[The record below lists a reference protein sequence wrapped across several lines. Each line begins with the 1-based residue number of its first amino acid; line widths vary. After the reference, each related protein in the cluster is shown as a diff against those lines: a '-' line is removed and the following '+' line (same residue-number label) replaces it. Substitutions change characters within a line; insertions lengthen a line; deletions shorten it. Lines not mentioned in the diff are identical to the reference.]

1 METQGMPGGISTV
14 ILCTSTWRSCW
25 QLKWWLC
32 KHSAG
37 TQLCWA
43 LQALWTSQFSPN
55 TQRICS
61 VHLCNS
67 DWALDITTTKPR
79 GYPSLMGRKIQS
91 QQCAQAILVPFWTKI
106 LGDLFVIPN
115 WNSTLRTYNDARQN
129 RLAGSIHAYSL
140 RWPGAHSHGTRL
152 FSLCWTAKKNR
163 FRRIICTVFKLL
175 LFWRKLFSQQFFNTA
190 HLFCLR
196 PFDKLQ
202 FSKNVAR
209 SNRLT

>member
-1 METQGMPGGISTV
+1 MLRGPENTKLTPPFYE
-14 ILCTSTWRSCW
+14 WRPKEW
-25 QLKWWLC
+25 QKEASAQHFSVPVYWEAAGSYSWKRWLC
-32 KHSAG
+32 RHNAG

-43 LQALWTSQFSPN
+43 LQALWTSPFSPN

-67 DWALDITTTKPR
+67 DWALGITSPTKPR
-79 GYPSLMGRKIQS
+79 GYPSLRGREILS
-91 QQCAQAILVPFWTKI
+91 QQYAQAILVPFCTKI

-115 WNSTLRTYNDARQN
+115 LNSALRTYNDARQN

-140 RWPGAHSHGTRL
+140 RWLGAHSHGTRL

-175 LFWRKLFSQQFFNTA
+175 LFWRKLFSSIF
-190 HLFCLR
+190 
-196 PFDKLQ
+196 
-202 FSKNVAR
+202 
-209 SNRLT
+209 LTLHIYLV